1 MTPHL
6 VFHPAPFGKTQ
17 STDIR
22 GTRLIALQRDGV
34 DGKWSSFHVQV
45 GGQVVRLLPGTSST
59 AGTSTWVIIPEG
71 CTVANPNLTDCGFD
85 RGYLFYRNQSSS
97 WSTQHL
103 SGQGLYSLTLLVE
116 SGLGL
121 SGNAYYGFDTIN
133 PGLPGSGL
141 PTVQNQV
148 IAGIGTNDF
157 WLGSLGLSPYPFNF
171 SDFSEPQPSLL
182 STFFNQ
188 SLIPS
193 LSWSYTAGAYYKNP
207 PVLGSLTLGGYDSTR
222 FTPND
227 VSFPFGADF
236 SRDLLVRLRSI
247 TYDTFGS
254 PPLLASGI
262 DVFLDSMVTQ
272 MWLPV
277 EVCQQFEQAFNL
289 TWNATAALYTLD
301 ESLHSNLLAK
311 NPTFTFTIANGSNS
325 EDSTVDIVF
334 PYAAFDLNIS
344 QPYVDSEQR
353 YFPLKQAQNSSQYVL
368 GRVFLQ
374 EAYVTADYSRQN
386 FSVSQALFPQTNVQQ
401 NIVAIH
407 TPGYKTDTGG
417 KGLSSGAIA
426 GVVIGVVLILAL
438 VGGAIYWFRRRSN
451 REKNKQMN
459 QTTHDSTE
467 KDTPSVAAV
476 PELDHEETAVRE
488 LDGWH
493 GYKSELEVNDASSG
507 RHELPTPVK
516 IHEIGGHGAVE
527 LEAPLR

>member
-1 MTPHL
+1 
-6 VFHPAPFGKTQ
+6 VPFGKSVACQCYKLKISSNQ
-17 STDIR
+17 S
-22 GTRLIALQRDGV
+22 QRDGA
-34 DGKWSSFHVQV
+34 DGKWSTFHVQV

-71 CTVANPNLTDCGFD
+71 CSVANPNLTNCEFD
-85 RGYLFYRNQSSS
+85 RGYLFRRNQSTS
-97 WSTQHL
+97 WSTRHL
-103 SGQGLYSLTLLVE
+103 SGQGLYSLTLLIE
-116 SGLGL
+116 GELGL
-121 SGNAYYGFDTIN
+121 SGNGYYGFDTIN

-157 WLGSLGLSPYPFNF
+157 WLGSLGLSPYSFNF
-171 SDFSEPQPSLL
+171 TDFSEPQPSLL

-193 LSWSYTAGAYYKNP
+193 LSWSYTAGAYYKSP

-222 FTPND
+222 FTPNN

-254 PPLLASGI
+254 PPLLVSGI
-262 DVFLDSMVTQ
+262 DIFLDSMVSQ

-289 TWNATAALYTLD
+289 TWNATAELYIID
-301 ESLHSNLLAK
+301 ETTHSALLAK
-311 NPTFTFTIANGSNS
+311 NPTFTFTIANGS
-325 EDSTVDIVF
+325 DSGDSAVDIVF
-334 PYAAFDLNIS
+334 SYASFDLNIT

-353 YFPLKQAQNSSQYVL
+353 YFPLKQAHNSSQYIL

-374 EAYVTADYSRQN
+374 EAYITADYNRQN
-386 FSVSQALFPQTNVQQ
+386 FSVSQALFPGTNVQQ

-407 TPGYKTDTGG
+407 TPGYKPDLATP
-417 KGLSSGAIA
+417 KGISSGAIA
-426 GVVIGVVLILAL
+426 GIVIAAVFILVLVA
-438 VGGAIYWFRRRSN
+438 GAIFWFRRRSN
-451 REKNKQMN
+451 RRKNDQVN
-459 QTTHDSTE
+459 QTTYDPIE
-467 KDTPSVAAV
+467 KDAPFVEAI
-476 PELDHEETAVRE
+476 PELDHEDTAVRE

-493 GYKSELEVNDASSG
+493 GYKSELEINDGNSG

-516 IHEIGGHGAVE
+516 IHEIGSHDAVE

>member
-1 MTPHL
+1 
-6 VFHPAPFGKTQ
+6 
-17 STDIR
+17 
-22 GTRLIALQRDGV
+22 
-34 DGKWSSFHVQV
+34 
-45 GGQVVRLLPGTSST
+45 
-59 AGTSTWVIIPEG
+59 
-71 CTVANPNLTDCGFD
+71 
-85 RGYLFYRNQSSS
+85 
-97 WSTQHL
+97 
-103 SGQGLYSLTLLVE
+103 LTLLVE

-121 SGNAYYGFDTIN
+121 FGNGYYGFDTIN

-193 LSWSYTAGAYYKNP
+193 LSWSYTAGAYYKSP

-227 VSFPFGADF
+227 VTFPFGADF

-301 ESLHSNLLAK
+301 ESTHNNLVAK
-311 NPTFTFTIANGSNS
+311 NPTFTFKIANGSNS
-325 EDSTVDIVF
+325 GDSTVDIVF
-334 PYAAFDLNIS
+334 PYSAFDLNMS

-374 EAYVTADYSRQN
+374 EVYITADYNRQN

-401 NIVAIH
+401 NIVAIR
-407 TPGYKTDTGG
+407 TPGYKLDTGN
-417 KGLSSGAIA
+417 KGISAGAIA
-426 GVVIGVVLILAL
+426 GIVIAAVFVLTL
-438 VGGAIYWFRRRSN
+438 VGGAIFWCRRRSK
-451 REKNKQMN
+451 RTKDDQAN
-459 QTTHDSTE
+459 QIMQDPTE
-467 KDTPSVAAV
+467 KDSHPVEAV
-476 PELDHEETAVRE
+476 PELDHEDTAVRE

-493 GYKSELEVNDASSG
+493 GYKSELQVNDGSSG

-516 IHEIGGHGAVE
+516 VHEIGGHGAVE

>member
-1 MTPHL
+1 
-6 VFHPAPFGKTQ
+6 
-17 STDIR
+17 
-22 GTRLIALQRDGV
+22 
-34 DGKWSSFHVQV
+34 
-45 GGQVVRLLPGTSST
+45 
-59 AGTSTWVIIPEG
+59 
-71 CTVANPNLTDCGFD
+71 
-85 RGYLFYRNQSSS
+85 
-97 WSTQHL
+97 
-103 SGQGLYSLTLLVE
+103 LYSLTLLVE
-116 SGLGL
+116 GELGL
-121 SGNAYYGFDTIN
+121 SGNGYYGFDTIN

-157 WLGSLGLSPYPFNF
+157 WLGSLGLSPYSFNF
-171 SDFSEPQPSLL
+171 TDFSEPQPSLL

-193 LSWSYTAGAYYKNP
+193 LSWSYTAGANYKNP

-222 FTPND
+222 FKPSN
-227 VSFPFGADF
+227 VSFSFGADF

-262 DVFLDSMVTQ
+262 DIFLDSMVTQ

-301 ESLHSNLLAK
+301 KSTHSALLAK
-311 NPTFTFTIANGSNS
+311 NPSFTFTIANGSNS

-334 PYAAFDLNIS
+334 SYAAFDLNIS
-344 QPYVDSEQR
+344 QPYVDTEQR

-374 EAYVTADYSRQN
+374 EAYIIADYNRQK
-386 FSVSQALFPQTNVQQ
+386 FSVSQALFPSTNVQQ

-407 TPGYKTDTGG
+407 TPGYKPDMIA

-426 GVVIGVVLILAL
+426 GIVIAAVSILVLVA
-438 VGGAIYWFRRRSN
+438 GAIFWFRRRSS
-451 REKNKQMN
+451 RQKNDRVL
-459 QTTHDSTE
+459 QTDHEPTE
-467 KDTPSVAAV
+467 KDARSLEVI
-476 PELDHEETAVRE
+476 PELDHTETAVRE

-493 GYKSELEVNDASSG
+493 GYKSELQVEDGSWG
-507 RHELPTPVK
+507 RHELPSHVR
-516 IHEIGGHGAVE
+516 IHEIGGQDAVE
-527 LEAPLR
+527 LEAPLRR